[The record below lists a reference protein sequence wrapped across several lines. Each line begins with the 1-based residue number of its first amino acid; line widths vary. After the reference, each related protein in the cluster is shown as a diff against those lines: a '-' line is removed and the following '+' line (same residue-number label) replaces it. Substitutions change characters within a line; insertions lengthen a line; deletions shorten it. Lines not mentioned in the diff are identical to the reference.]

1 MICVPSAMAD
11 VITNAA
17 MLAPEMTS
25 FVRVTPAIDCKR
37 IRVHAPVSKKVK
49 LGYNIVRSK
58 A

>member
-1 MICVPSAMAD
+1 MAD